1 MVQTC
6 REGQNAD
13 AISGPTLI
21 TVEESEEGP
30 TEVVEQDQL
39 SQLRQRGRGA
49 PQVASERELLH

>member
-30 TEVVEQDQL
+30 TEVEQDQL
-39 SQLRQRGRGA
+39 SQLR
-49 PQVASERELLH
+49 